1 MAEICTEREFY
12 YNYIPQ
18 GVLRLFWHRIIWYK
32 VKLKVGASNFF

>member
-18 GVLRLFWHRIIWYK
+18 GVLRLFWYK